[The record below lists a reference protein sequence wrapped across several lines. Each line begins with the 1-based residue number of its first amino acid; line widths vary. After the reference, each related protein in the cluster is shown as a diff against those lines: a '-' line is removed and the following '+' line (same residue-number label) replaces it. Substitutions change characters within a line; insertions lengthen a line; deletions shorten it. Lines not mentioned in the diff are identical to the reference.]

1 MNSNALYP
9 PSSLVFELPD
19 TNWVCFSGADEAL
32 PFYEVLVGVLS
43 ARHHY
48 QLRQA
53 IRETWLGYLRDHPHF
68 HQRSV
73 CWSFNLAA
81 CFPLQCSLCVPRP
94 GRDSGTTACSSQQ
107 TTDSLINTFIFTW
120 PPANIVPAFIL
131 LFGPFLSFGDPS
143 ADNVWWP
150 LRYPPPR

>member
-1 MNSNALYP
+1 MPWIHLPLWFVNI
-9 PSSLVFELPD
+9 PD
-19 TNWVCFSGADEAL
+19 TNWVCFSGADEPL

-73 CWSFNLAA
+73 CRS
-81 CFPLQCSLCVPRP
+81 LQLGCLLSSPVFLLGSKAGALRWNHSLQLR
-94 GRDSGTTACSSQQ
+94 TT
-107 TTDSLINTFIFTW
+107 TTPPPQKKADSLINTFIFTW
-120 PPANIVPAFIL
+120 PPANIVPAFHSSSWPVFFF
-131 LFGPFLSFGDPS
+131 LFFVTRRSE
-143 ADNVWWP
+143 
-150 LRYPPPR
+150 RR